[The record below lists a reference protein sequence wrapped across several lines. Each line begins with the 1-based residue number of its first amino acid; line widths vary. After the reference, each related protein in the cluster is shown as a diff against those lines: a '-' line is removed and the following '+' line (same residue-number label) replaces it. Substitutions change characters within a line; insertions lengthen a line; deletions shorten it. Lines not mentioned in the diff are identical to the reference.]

1 MKTPI
6 GQTGVNQE
14 DLELY
19 FDGELTGA
27 EAQELAAQIE
37 AQPELAAELDKLGSL
52 RGVVSAALMHKA
64 DEVPQARF
72 EQLWDEIDRSLD
84 QEESRQRVAASE
96 APSFW
101 SRLRGVLGPLRVPAM
116 VAAAAVA
123 VTVVVMRTG
132 GDASTPNNP
141 PAVASEQGQREVSTP
156 MPAADQPQPSGSKM
170 AQAPE
175 APPEAESKVF
185 EAPEPGQADI
195 ESIQFGGKNGRIG
208 RAGTVTVLYVEE
220 DDESIE
226 TERSL

>member
-6 GQTGVNQE
+6 GQTGVNYE

-52 RGVVSAALMHKA
+52 QRVVGAALMHKA

-72 EQLWDEIDRSLD
+72 EQLWDEIDRSID
-84 QEESRQRVAASE
+84 REESRQRVAAAE
-96 APSFW
+96 PPSFW
-101 SRLRGVLGPLRVPAM
+101 ARLRGLFGPLKVPALA
-116 VAAAAVA
+116 AAAAVV
-123 VTVVVMRTG
+123 VTVVVMQTG
-132 GDASTPNNP
+132 DDATTNNP
-141 PAVASEQGQREVSTP
+141 PAVASQEEQPESSTK
-156 MPAADQPQPSGSKM
+156 MPAPAQPEESGSKM
-170 AQAPE
+170 AQAPKAQPE
-175 APPEAESKVF
+175 PPTKAF